1 MRWQFFQLTRIS
13 IQSPEYHFTPR
24 RCENKH
30 SASVRTFVGTGN
42 IFIKIY
48 FDFRT
53 LITEILVRNR
63 GEGHFRTH
71 RHFLDVIRI
80 RSCHTPSYISIRI
93 TICIQSTSDQP
104 ASSAC
109 LSCSRSSNLAQPARP
124 NKKSCCNETL
134 VSLQQPPPFPPGIIH
149 SLLSVHALQH
159 PLPRSESAPP
169 LQPLHPGK
177 LPEAPPSAGPP
188 ASAAGC
194 SPANRPE

>member
-1 MRWQFFQLTRIS
+1 MRWQFFRLTRIS

-63 GEGHFRTH
+63 GKGHFRTH

-80 RSCHTPSYISIRI
+80 RSCHTPSYIRIRI
-93 TICIQSTSDQP
+93 TICIQSTSAHPD
-104 ASSAC
+104 
-109 LSCSRSSNLAQPARP
+109 QPARP

-177 LPEAPPSAGPP
+177 LPEALPSAGPP

-194 SPANRPE
+194 LPANQPE